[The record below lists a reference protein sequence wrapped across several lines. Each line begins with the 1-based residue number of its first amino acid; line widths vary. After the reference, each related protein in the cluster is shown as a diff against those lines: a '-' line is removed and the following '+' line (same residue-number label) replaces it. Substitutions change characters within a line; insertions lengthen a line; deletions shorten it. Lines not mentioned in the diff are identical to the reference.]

1 MALYSYQ
8 AYSKEGK
15 KITGS
20 LDAPSESS
28 VRDQLVRMGLYPIVI
43 NLAKEGVQLPWY
55 KRIFAKKVTLKD
67 KILFTKQLSVLLKSG
82 VPLLQSLELLVDQFP
97 GQFRSILID
106 IKDGIKEGRSFA
118 DGLSKYPKVF
128 ENIYIQLV
136 RAGEASGKLE
146 VILDRLTQYLE
157 RQAELRKKVTGAL
170 SYPLIQ
176 LGFIGVIVIGLMVFV
191 VPTISETFEQA
202 GTTLPTSTRFIMAVA
217 NFLTNYYLAIIGT
230 IIGLYILFRYWKRTA
245 TGARLLDK
253 IKLKIPIVKFFARTN
268 AIVQFSQTLGML
280 IEAGVNL
287 AESLDI
293 VVRIIDNRILS
304 DALRQARDKIIKE
317 GRISDYLKQT
327 NIFPPIAIYLIN
339 TGEQTGQLDFMLL
352 TVAKN
357 YETELIEYADSLTA
371 KIQPIMLIVMAVT
384 VGFIMIAI
392 VTPMMNMS
400 GLIAQ

>member
-8 AYSKEGK
+8 AYTKDGK
-15 KITGS
+15 KISGA
-20 LDAPSESS
+20 LDAASESS
-28 VRDQLVRMGLYPIVI
+28 VRDQLVRMNLYPIAI
-43 NLAKEGVQLPWY
+43 NLSKEGVRLPWY
-55 KRIFAKKVTLKD
+55 KQLFGKKVTPKD

-82 VPLLQSLELLVDQFP
+82 IPLLQSLELLTDHFP

-106 IKDGIKEGRSFA
+106 IKDGIKEGKSFA
-118 DGLSKYPKVF
+118 DGLGKYPKVF
-128 ENIYIQLV
+128 ENIYVQLV

-157 RQAELRKKVTGAL
+157 RQAELKKKVSGAL
-170 SYPLIQ
+170 SYPLMQ
-176 LGFIGVIVIGLMVFV
+176 LGFIVVIVIGLMVFV
-191 VPTISETFEQA
+191 VPTISETFAEA
-202 GTTLPTSTRFIMAVA
+202 GTALPSSTRFIMAIA
-217 NFLTNYYLAIIGT
+217 NFLTNYYLFILGGIIGFSV
-230 IIGLYILFRYWKRTA
+230 LFRYWKKTA
-245 TGARLLDK
+245 SGARLLDK
-253 IKLKIPIVKFFARTN
+253 IKLKTPIIKFFARTN
-268 AIVQFSQTLGML
+268 AVVQFSQTLGML

-293 VVRIIDNRILS
+293 VVRIINNRILS

-371 KIQPIMLIVMAVT
+371 KIQPIMLIVMAVS

-392 VTPMMNMS
+392 ITPMMQMS
-400 GLIAQ
+400 ELVAK